1 MTLHE
6 IMQKIE
12 SAAKVKCLTCE
23 FEIILAL
30 HHHRDMAAGDIFKC
44 SRYSGTTFYATLKRL
59 AEAGAV
65 MVEVDPA
72 DKRCNRYNLA
82 YGMRAV
88 IDGVMKEAATV
99 LSSTH
104 PASL

>member
-12 SAAKVKCLTCE
+12 SGAKVKCLTCE

-65 MVEVDPA
+65 IVEIDPS
-72 DKRCNRYNLA
+72 DKRSNRYNLA

-88 IDGVMKEAATV
+88 IDGVMKDAATL
-99 LSSTH
+99 LSN
-104 PASL
+104 PAN